1 MATCVRC
8 GTALL
13 PAATVCAA
21 CCQPVAGAADPV
33 VMTSPAM
40 PAALPPAMPPA
51 GPPAVPEAAALV
63 PPPPPP
69 AAAEQTPQAPEPPA
83 AAEQSRE
90 SPKLPAEQAAA
101 DATAPPL
108 NTLQI
113 PTQRDAFFNPRHVS
127 KAPPPPN
134 PYLAAERRQYALL
147 KEGQI
152 SV

>member
-33 VMTSPAM
+33 VMTSPA
-40 PAALPPAMPPA
+40 PQA
-51 GPPAVPEAAALV
+51 PE
-63 PPPPPP
+63 PP

-113 PTQRDAFFNPRHVS
+113 PTQRDAFFNPRNVS
-127 KAPPPPN
+127 KAPLPPN